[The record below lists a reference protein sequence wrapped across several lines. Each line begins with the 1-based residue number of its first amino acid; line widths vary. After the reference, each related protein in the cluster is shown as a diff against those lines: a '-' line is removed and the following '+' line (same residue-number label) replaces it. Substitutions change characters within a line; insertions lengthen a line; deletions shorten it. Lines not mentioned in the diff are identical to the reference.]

1 MLLDDLQTQ
10 RLGLGTQR
18 RGLSVLLD
26 DLQTQRLG
34 PWTQR
39 RGLLIDSLYLCSQ
52 FLFQLYQR
60 RFGVALL
67 SQILVLCDQYSFLA
81 RQPLLSAAL
90 AFL

>member
-18 RGLSVLLD
+18 RGLLVLLD

-34 PWTQR
+34 PGTQR

-60 RFGVALL
+60 RFQFVLL
-67 SQILVLCDQYSFLA
+67 SQILGLWGRYS
-81 RQPLLSAAL
+81 PP
-90 AFL
+90 

>member
-18 RGLSVLLD
+18 RGLLVLID

-34 PWTQR
+34 PGTQR
-39 RGLLIDSLYLCSQ
+39 RGLLMDSLYLCS
-52 FLFQLYQR
+52 
-60 RFGVALL
+60 
-67 SQILVLCDQYSFLA
+67 LA
-81 RQPLLSAAL
+81 RQPWLSAAL